1 MRDIS
6 VSAAAPSFRT
16 KDALMSEGT
25 NTLPRLAQIS
35 EPTANQLVGN
45 GFTRNSKPSDYPR
58 DRCVHQLFESQ
69 VELTPNATAV
79 VFENESLTYS
89 ELNRRANQLAHY
101 LMELGVGRDVLVGIL
116 VERSLEMVVGLL
128 GILKAGGAYVPLD
141 PAYPRDRVA
150 FMVEDSEV
158 PVLLTQRHLL
168 GSVPESHAKVVVL
181 DSDWREIAK
190 EETGNLVGRVDATNL
205 AYVIYTSGS
214 TGKPKGVQ
222 IPHRAV
228 VNFLTSMSQEPGMTA
243 EDRLLAVTTLSFDIA
258 GLEIYLPLSVGAAF
272 EIVSREVSSDGNRLL
287 AKLGKSN
294 PTVMQ
299 ATPATWRMLL
309 EAGWE
314 GDSRL
319 KVLCGG
325 EAISRKLAD
334 QLLQRVGSL
343 WNMYGPTETTI
354 WSTTAKVVRG
364 EDAVSIGQ
372 PIANTQLFIL
382 DEELQPV
389 SIGVAGELHIGG
401 DGLARGY
408 LHRPELTAEKFIPDP
423 FSADPKA
430 RLYKTG
436 DLVRYS
442 PSGDIEFLGRIDHQ
456 IKIRGFRI
464 EMGEIETLLRKHPGV
479 NETVVVAREEATGD
493 KRLVA
498 YLVPSQESAPSA
510 GELRSFLK
518 KRLPE
523 YMLPSAFVMLRDMPL
538 TPNGKVNRRA
548 LPPPSGLTAGEELV
562 KPKDATEARLVNI
575 WENVLGMR
583 PIGITQ
589 DFFDLGGHSLLA
601 VRLMTRIEESFGT
614 KLALA
619 TLLQARTVE
628 QLAVVIRQGAP
639 VSSWSSLV
647 PIQVGGSNPPFFC
660 VHGAGG
666 VVIRFYELAQYLGP
680 EQPVY
685 GLQARGLDGRQPCDS
700 RVEDMAEHYLE
711 EIRRVQP
718 RGPYLLGGYS
728 LGGMVA
734 FEMAQRLIAEGNEQV
749 LVVLFDTFCT
759 PQANGSNGTGNGAE
773 SLRQSLL
780 AAWQKLAQASTA
792 EKWQAVKRV
801 AVTVKDGVH
810 RHVSDLT
817 LPRSLKTV
825 RKALGMA
832 VNSYIPRAY
841 PGRLILFRSRYKPL
855 TQLRDPHAA
864 WSRYAGQGLE
874 ICEVE
879 GNHENILLEPQV
891 RSVAHELKNY
901 LKAAE

>member
-1 MRDIS
+1 
-6 VSAAAPSFRT
+6 
-16 KDALMSEGT
+16 MSEGT